1 MKKTYMNPTMT
12 IDKIQTTQILAASAE
27 MYGLDATG
35 EAMGRE
41 MDMEEDFDE
50 IDDIEEEQDDYLELY
65 YSIVR
70 QQ

>member
-12 IDKIQTTQILAASAE
+12 IDKIQTTQILAAS

-50 IDDIEEEQDDYLELY
+50 IDDIEEE
-65 YSIVR
+65 
-70 QQ
+70 